1 MGNGCNVSFPLTK
14 SMWICGWPDFVLEN
28 TISIYSFLCHH
39 VVHVNLWHQKPPNSA
54 PFMTIYFLDITLT
67 DLKQTFSLDNDAIL
81 HSLCSW
87 YICTVTV
94 YPAQMGNV
102 CFDNICLDLLNYT
115 TMRVSS
121 THHLLPNMAR
131 YSKNPQMERWKW
143 WLHLSVTESLN
154 TDTSTVCSITCSC
167 WEQRKH
173 QSVTLLAICDE
184 NPLVTCGFPSSMTSN
199 ADSVSMS

>member
-81 HSLCSW
+81 HSCARDIFVPLQFTQLRWAMYVLIIFALTYWTIPLCVYQAPTIYCQIWQDIRKTRRWNVENGDFTWASRSL
-87 YICTVTV
+87 YIPTHRLFVQLLVHAENKGSIRAWHYWLFVTRIHWSPV
-94 YPAQMGNV
+94 DSRHQW
-102 CFDNICLDLLNYT
+102 
-115 TMRVSS
+115 RV
-121 THHLLPNMAR
+121 
-131 YSKNPQMERWKW
+131 
-143 WLHLSVTESLN
+143 
-154 TDTSTVCSITCSC
+154 
-167 WEQRKH
+167 
-173 QSVTLLAICDE
+173 
-184 NPLVTCGFPSSMTSN
+184 
-199 ADSVSMS
+199 